1 MNKNKWITMAAVL
14 ALSTSIA
21 VAAPHGRDGKGGR
34 MHGRGG
40 EFGERFAQK
49 LNLTDAQK
57 QQIRDLQTNFRET
70 NKAFFDQMRDTHQQM
85 AEARKA
91 GDTAR
96 VDALK
101 ATMESRRP
109 QMQQLREQQNQ
120 RIAAILTPEQRTQ
133 WDTLKAEREARRGE
147 RGEHRR
153 NKE

>member
-1 MNKNKWITMAAVL
+1 MKNKLITMAAVL

-21 VAAPHGRDGKGGR
+21 VAAPHGRGGK

-40 EFGERFAQK
+40 GELGERFAQK

-57 QQIRDLQTNFRET
+57 QQIRDLQQNFRET
-70 NKAFFDQMRDTHQQM
+70 NKAFVDQMRDTHQQM

-91 GDTAR
+91 GDTAKL
-96 VDALK
+96 DALK
-101 ATMESRRP
+101 ATMESQRP

-133 WDTLKAEREARRGE
+133 WETLKAEREARRAE
-147 RGEHRR
+147 HGEHRR
-153 NKE
+153 NKQ